1 MSDNNVLKALAKVI
15 VALAWTDGTVTYE
28 EVNQVKELLIGFPH
42 MTVSDWAE
50 VDIYVD
56 SPVGD
61 AERQRL
67 VAELQG
73 KLSNTQD
80 QQLALNAL
88 DSLITADGK
97 VTEEERLALAE
108 IRSAIENTNLKP
120 LSGMGRLFR
129 KPAKP
134 TPASI
139 PNAPNRELFMD
150 DYLKNRIFYNVNRR
164 LTADKIEA
172 EVSQEL
178 LWKLSLAGGL
188 MARVAFI
195 DKEVGDLEFDMMVK
209 SMHEH
214 WGISEFQANLVA
226 EAAISDITKGL
237 DDYQLSSQFFECT
250 TDDERLH
257 FLDAL
262 FSVAAES
269 GGVTFQETE
278 EIRAISTVLKL
289 THQQFIAAK
298 LKIPEE
304 LRPGDSIL
312 SKEKH

>member
-15 VALAWTDGTVTYE
+15 VALAWTDGAVTNE
-28 EVNQVKELLIGFPH
+28 EVNQIKELLIRFPD

-80 QQLALNAL
+80 KQLALNAL
-88 DSLITADGK
+88 DALVIADGK
-97 VTEEERLALAE
+97 VTEEERMAIGE

-120 LSGMGRLFR
+120 LSGLGRLLR
-129 KPAKP
+129 KPTNP
-134 TPASI
+134 TPVST

-164 LTADKIEA
+164 LTADKIEPD
-172 EVSQEL
+172 VSQEL

-209 SMHEH
+209 AMREH

-226 EAAISDITKGL
+226 EVAISDISKGL
-237 DDYQLSSQFFECT
+237 DEYQTSSQFFDCT
-250 TDDERLH
+250 TDDERLY

-262 FSVAAES
+262 FAVAAES
-269 GGVTFQETE
+269 GGVTFTETE
-278 EIRAISTVLKL
+278 EIRTISTVLKL

-298 LKIPEE
+298 LKIPLE
-304 LRPGDSIL
+304 LRPSDSIKL
-312 SKEKH
+312 I

>member
-1 MSDNNVLKALAKVI
+1 MSNGNVLKALAKVI
-15 VALAWTDGTVTYE
+15 VALAWTDGTVTHE
-28 EVNQVKELLIGFPH
+28 EVNQVKELLIGFPN

-50 VDIYVD
+50 LDIYVD
-56 SPVGD
+56 SPVGE

-88 DSLITADGK
+88 DSLIGADGK
-97 VTEEERLALAE
+97 VTDEERLALAE

-120 LSGMGRLFR
+120 LSSLGRLFK
-129 KPAKP
+129 KPANP
-134 TPASI
+134 TAASL
-139 PNAPNRELFMD
+139 PNVPNRELFMD
-150 DYLKNRIFYNVNRR
+150 DYLKNRIFYHVNRR
-164 LTADKIEA
+164 LSADKIEH
-172 EVSQEL
+172 VSQDL

-195 DKEVGDLEFDMMVK
+195 DKEVGQPEFDSMVK
-209 SMHEH
+209 AMREH

-226 EAAISDITKGL
+226 EAAISELTKGL

-250 TDDERLH
+250 TGEERLS

-262 FSVAAES
+262 FAVAAEC
-269 GGVTFQETE
+269 GGVTFAETE
-278 EIRAISTVLKL
+278 EIRSIAAVLKL
-289 THQQFIAAK
+289 THQQFITAK
-298 LKIPEE
+298 LKIPSE
-304 LRPGDSIL
+304 LRPSDGMPGR
-312 SKEKH
+312 